1 MILIQS
7 ENLKNVVVALLEKG
21 GSNAEEADTVAS
33 HLVRSNL
40 CGHDSHGVGMMPLYM
55 NKLGEGLLNPN
66 QKPEKVKEDGSILMF
81 EGNRGYGQ
89 SVVKK
94 AMEQAL
100 ELCKE
105 KGLVLMTVRNS
116 YHMGRIGTYGEQS
129 IAAGM
134 VSLHFVNVTD
144 HPPLVAPFR
153 GSDARFA
160 TNPIC
165 IAMPGTA
172 KQPPVLLDM
181 ATSRIA
187 LGKVRVALN
196 KGENLPED
204 WLIDHRGQPSRDPS
218 VMESHIYHDSG
229 KENPPGALTPVGDY
243 KGYGLALF
251 CELLGGMLSG
261 GFTIQPENER
271 KGGITNNMLTFIVD
285 PSRLLEI
292 PSMQHEIE
300 AMVDYVKASPPA
312 DPDNPVLIAG
322 DPERISLKERERDG
336 IPIDEN
342 TWEQILDAGVKL
354 GLNRDDLLKTSG
366 I

>member
-1 MILIQS
+1 
-7 ENLKNVVVALLEKG
+7 
-21 GSNAEEADTVAS
+21 
-33 HLVRSNL
+33 
-40 CGHDSHGVGMMPLYM
+40 
-55 NKLGEGLLNPN
+55 
-66 QKPEKVKEDGSILMF
+66 
-81 EGNRGYGQ
+81 
-89 SVVKK
+89 
-94 AMEQAL
+94 
-100 ELCKE
+100 
-105 KGLVLMTVRNS
+105 
-116 YHMGRIGTYGEQS
+116 
-129 IAAGM
+129 
-134 VSLHFVNVTD
+134 
-144 HPPLVAPFR
+144 
-153 GSDARFA
+153 
-160 TNPIC
+160 
-165 IAMPGTA
+165 MPGTA

-196 KGENLPED
+196 KGENLPAD

-218 VMESHIYHDSG
+218 VMESHIYHGSG

-292 PSMQHEIE
+292 PTMQHEIE

-342 TWEQILDAGVKL
+342 TWEQILDAGVNL

>member
-7 ENLKNVVVALLEKG
+7 ENLKNVVFALLEKG

-33 HLVRSNL
+33 HLVSSNF

-105 KGLVLMTVRNS
+105 RGLVLMTVRNS

-144 HPPLVAPFR
+144 HPPV
-153 GSDARFA
+153 S
-160 TNPIC
+160 
-165 IAMPGTA
+165 GTF
-172 KQPPVLLDM
+172 P
-181 ATSRIA
+181 
-187 LGKVRVALN
+187 
-196 KGENLPED
+196 
-204 WLIDHRGQPSRDPS
+204 W
-218 VMESHIYHDSG
+218 
-229 KENPPGALTPVGDY
+229 
-243 KGYGLALF
+243 F
-251 CELLGGMLSG
+251 
-261 GFTIQPENER
+261 
-271 KGGITNNMLTFIVD
+271 
-285 PSRLLEI
+285 
-292 PSMQHEIE
+292 
-300 AMVDYVKASPPA
+300 
-312 DPDNPVLIAG
+312 
-322 DPERISLKERERDG
+322 
-336 IPIDEN
+336 
-342 TWEQILDAGVKL
+342 
-354 GLNRDDLLKTSG
+354 
-366 I
+366 

>member
-21 GSNAEEADTVAS
+21 GSNSEEEATVAS

-229 KENPPGALTPVGDY
+229 KESPPGALT
-243 KGYGLALF
+243 
-251 CELLGGMLSG
+251 LS
-261 GFTIQPENER
+261 
-271 KGGITNNMLTFIVD
+271 
-285 PSRLLEI
+285 
-292 PSMQHEIE
+292 
-300 AMVDYVKASPPA
+300 
-312 DPDNPVLIAG
+312 LIH
-322 DPERISLKERERDG
+322 ISEPTR
-336 IPIDEN
+336 PY
-342 TWEQILDAGVKL
+342 
-354 GLNRDDLLKTSG
+354 
-366 I
+366 

>member
-7 ENLKNVVVALLEKG
+7 KNLKNVVIALLEKA
-21 GSNAEEADTVAS
+21 GSLTEEADTVAS
-33 HLVRSNL
+33 HLVRANL
-40 CGHDSHGVGMMPLYM
+40 CGHDSHGVGMLPLYM
-55 NKLGEGLLNPN
+55 KKLGEGLLNPN
-66 QKPEKVKEDGSILMF
+66 QKPELLKEDGSILMF

-89 SVVKK
+89 SVGKQ

-100 ELCKE
+100 ELCKT
-105 KGLVLMTVRNS
+105 KGLVLMTLRNS
-116 YHMGRIGTYGEQS
+116 YHMGRIGTFGEQS
-129 IAAGM
+129 IDAGM

-144 HPPLVAPFR
+144 HPPLVAPYR

-160 TNPIC
+160 TNPVC

-172 KQPPVLLDM
+172 KQPPILLDM

-187 LGKVRVALN
+187 LGKIRVALN
-196 KGENLPED
+196 KGEELPAD
-204 WLIDHRGQPSRDPS
+204 WLIDHRGQPSRDPR
-218 VMESHIYHDSG
+218 VMESHIYHRSG
-229 KENPPGALTPVGDY
+229 KESPPGALTPAGDY

-271 KGGITNNMLTFIVD
+271 KGGITNNMITFIVD

-292 PSMQHEIE
+292 PAMHHEIE
-300 AMVDYVKASPPA
+300 AMVNYVKASPPA
-312 DPDNPVLIAG
+312 DPENPILIAG
-322 DPERISLKERERDG
+322 DPERISLREREKDG
-336 IPIDEN
+336 IPVDDN
-342 TWEQILDAGVKL
+342 TWNQILDAGENL
-354 GLNRDDLLKTSG
+354 GLDRENLLNISG